1 MFEKLKRIYNKDDFD
16 YSSGQVDPY
25 KFHPTFY
32 FIAKAF
38 QVLDNEPIPIWSTVS
53 FVAMVI
59 DAIIGVVFAGISTF
73 HGMQIFDIPTTTEAG
88 IYTIVLV
95 YKLLILSCTQ
105 LDKAQ
110 YHCFLRIMREDFRYV
125 CAEGAKYRE
134 RFFENQL
141 QTWKVSLASVIFT
154 SGIAIGMSGFA
165 LMSLIFYLITRTPG
179 DGSKRPLLVPF
190 WLGDVDFGATPTY
203 EIAFNFSNYC
213 FLAYAY
219 NYIFMIQTQVVW
231 VRQIATKA
239 DLVIWAIQDLLQD
252 IHPATCK
259 GEKAHFAEL
268 IKYRMR
274 EIVSQHQS
282 MYTLMEAYAGV
293 YKKLL
298 MFEQK
303 LCGPV
308 VCLTAYCTAEKLDEG
323 EFNAI
328 LLLLCIATVTLV
340 FIPCYL
346 CTFLGIKVKS
356 ISDACWSLSF
366 WNAGRE
372 IRPYLVLIMQRSL
385 RPLPLQAP
393 GFEEISIQTFSA
405 KMTSAY
411 SLFNMLR
418 QTKL

>member
-1 MFEKLKRIYNKDDFD
+1 MLEKLKRLYNKYDFD
-16 YSSGQVDPY
+16 YSTGQVDPY
-25 KFHPTFY
+25 KFHSTFY
-32 FIAKAF
+32 FILKAF
-38 QVLDNEPIPIWSTVS
+38 T
-53 FVAMVI
+53 VI
-59 DAIIGVVFAGISTF
+59 DEPLPMWSYVSLAVNVFDATVAVFFAGIATV
-73 HGMQIFDIPTTTEAG
+73 HGISLLDISITTEAG
-88 IYTIVLV
+88 VYCIVLI
-95 YKLLILSCTQ
+95 YKCLILTCTQ
-105 LDKAQ
+105 LDKAH
-110 YHCFLRIMREDFRYV
+110 YHCFLRVLREDFRYV

-141 QTWKVSLASVIFT
+141 ETWKVSLCSVIFT
-154 SGIAIGMSGFA
+154 FGIAVGMASFA
-165 LMSLIFYLITRTPG
+165 LVSLLFYLMTRTPG
-179 DGSKRPLLVPF
+179 DGSQRPLLVPF
-190 WLGDVDFGATPTY
+190 WFWDLDFGKTPVY
-203 EIAFNFSNYC
+203 EIALNFSNFC
-213 FLAYAY
+213 FVTYAY
-219 NYIFMIQTQVVW
+219 NYVFMIQTQVVW

-252 IHPATCK
+252 IHPATN
-259 GEKAHFAEL
+259 EKEKVHYAEL

-274 EIVSQHQS
+274 EIVSQHHS

-328 LLLLCIATVTLV
+328 LVLLCIATVTLV
-340 FIPCYL
+340 YIPCYL
-346 CTFLGIKVKS
+346 CTFLGLKVRS
-356 ISDACWSLSF
+356 VSDACWNISF

-393 GFEEISIQTFSA
+393 GFEEISIQTFST
-405 KMTSAY
+405 KMTNAY

-418 QTKL
+418 QTNI

>member
-1 MFEKLKRIYNKDDFD
+1 MLKKLKKLYYKDNFD
-16 YSSGQVDPY
+16 YSTGQVNPY
-25 KFHPTFY
+25 EFHPTFY
-32 FIAKAF
+32 FILKAF
-38 QVLDNEPIPIWSTVS
+38 TVIDEPIPKWCHFSV
-53 FVAMVI
+53 VVMVI
-59 DAIIGVVFAGISTF
+59 DASIGVFFAGVSAV
-73 HGMQIFDIPTTTEAG
+73 HGAQLLDIPTTTEAG
-88 IYTIVLV
+88 IYGIVLA

-105 LDKAQ
+105 LDKAH

-141 QTWKVSLASVIFT
+141 GTWKVSLFSVIFT
-154 SGIAIGMSGFA
+154 SGIAVGMIGFA
-165 LMSLIFYLITRTPG
+165 MMSLFFYLLTRTPG
-179 DGSKRPLLVPF
+179 DDSKRPLLVPF
-190 WLGDVDFGATPTY
+190 WFGDVDFGKSPTY
-203 EIAFNFSNYC
+203 EIALYFSNYC
-213 FLAYAY
+213 FAAYAY

-252 IHPATCK
+252 IQPATSPE
-259 GEKAHFAEL
+259 EKVHYAS
-268 IKYRMR
+268 IIRYRMR
-274 EIVSQHQS
+274 EIVSQHHS
-282 MYTLMEAYAGV
+282 MYILMEAYAGV

-308 VCLTAYCTAEKLDEG
+308 VCLTAYCTAEKLEVG
-323 EFNAI
+323 ELNAI

-346 CTFLGIKVKS
+346 CTFLGLKVKS
-356 ISDACWSLSF
+356 VCDACWNISF
-366 WNAGRE
+366 WNVGSE

-393 GFEEISIQTFSA
+393 GFEEISIQTFSS
-405 KMTSAY
+405 KMANAY

-418 QTKL
+418 QTNI